1 MESRLEMLTSRG
13 VLNLGI
19 NNRTLQNEKNV
30 FNERPFCIFSEAKAL
45 GCNIKVDLEYVGR
58 NRNRNFDVE
67 QNELPKIQKLEKL
80 KEDEAIHQ

>member
-1 MESRLEMLTSRG
+1 MESRFEMLTWRG

-19 NNRTLQNEKNV
+19 NNRTLQNEKM
-30 FNERPFCIFSEAKAL
+30 FSMKDL
-45 GCNIKVDLEYVGR
+45 FVYFLKLKHQVDLKYVGR
-58 NRNRNFDVE
+58 NRDRNFDVE